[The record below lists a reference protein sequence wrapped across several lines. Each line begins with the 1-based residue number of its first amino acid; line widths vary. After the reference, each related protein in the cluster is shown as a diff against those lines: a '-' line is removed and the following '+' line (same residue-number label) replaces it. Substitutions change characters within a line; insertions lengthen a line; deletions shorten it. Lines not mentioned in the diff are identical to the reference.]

1 MLFVDLR
8 FVQFQGQVSF
18 SNLLELLPSITCISP
33 IQVLDHMKD
42 HGNQKPDDQILM
54 DETLLMNEIYQRPF
68 QYLLRYKQELDLD
81 RFSYK
86 TPTPDALLCLQTLL
100 QYCSIENP
108 SWSELSH
115 FSKFLNTQLHDC
127 ERSYYLNIEDLG
139 LRQKDINEYKI
150 FGFKLFAVKFMIRM
164 SQDFATPSL
173 KTNEEEQEKENR
185 ENVLFELHQLRRR
198 WEKVFHPYLFFNADR
213 MTFSFVHFNISD
225 NGHLCNPKT
234 NEVDEQNIMKP
245 QLVKDL
251 KVKYKVKIQQ
261 DFDRLS
267 REEKLETL
275 CNVFGVNR
283 LFDPD
288 PSYELTTDNVLKM
301 LAIHMRFRCGIPV
314 VIMGETGCGKT
325 RMVDFMSKLKC
336 GGDENVENM
345 VVVKVHGGITVA
357 VIQKL
362 VKEAVA
368 LARTNQ
374 KNNLETILFLDEA
387 NTTEAI
393 YAIKEI
399 VCDETVHGEPFTETG
414 LKIVAACNPYK
425 KHEDYMI
432 ERMEQSGLGFHVK
445 TEDVTEN
452 FAGIPMRHLVYRVIP
467 LPPSMQPLVWDF
479 GQLNNDTEE
488 IYIKQMVLKMQ
499 NDINDD
505 GKLDQLGPET
515 VNVVTKCLSTSQK
528 YMRDER
534 DVCSF
539 VSLRDVERT
548 IVTFK
553 WFYKQLGMLNPQI
566 LKQKNKNKVER
577 KNFPK
582 AVQALIHALGV
593 CYHVTLDDRRK
604 YRKVI
609 AKLLQVDQEEILDEI
624 IACQNVFI
632 NDIELEKDIGRNEAL
647 TENVFMMVV
656 CAELRIPLFL
666 VGKPGSSKSLAKT
679 IVTDAMQGRNSK
691 GEIFKKLKQIHVSSF
706 QCSAVSDAVGIEVVF
721 TQCARLQKNQSMD
734 EFVAV
739 VVLDEIGLA
748 EDSPKMPLKVLHP
761 LLENAST
768 NTQLAVEP
776 HSKVGFVGISNWALD
791 PAKMNRGIFVT
802 RGKPSHGDLQKTAEA
817 IFESDKE
824 KIKQVSNGV
833 IRAVTSAYLQ
843 IYETQDKEF
852 FGLRDYYGLL
862 KMLCS
867 LITANKEVFFGDIAE
882 LVLRNFSGRG
892 DDAFQV
898 FRRNLENCFDHVY
911 DVKIPVMDLIQKNL
925 ISDFESRFLLL
936 LTNQYAAVSLLPKV
950 MDFSNIDV
958 SKDKQKIK
966 GLIQDYQVIF
976 GSSFRRD
983 NDYTEVCRNINRI
996 KVCMETGRTVVL
1008 LNLRDLY
1015 ESLYDALNQ
1024 HYVTFAGQRYVDLGL
1039 GGHRVKCRIATNF
1052 RLIVIEEKEVVYNN
1066 FPIPLINRLEKHVFE
1081 MNSVLTHQQANLVE
1095 RLKEWIARF
1104 ATFKRKFNLPRFAT
1118 EDTFPGYTVDTPA
1131 SALVSSEGS
1140 DFDLTKK
1147 ILLQTA
1153 SLDGVCRLPKTSL
1166 TESEANKHMKVY
1178 MEEQNHDSLLDL
1190 LQEELKASEKLKVLE
1205 VTSFS
1210 QILHKRD
1217 RLAVENELHLNQN
1230 SVMLL
1235 TLQQFQTERSFSE
1248 RLDKFFET
1256 VLLSPRSRF
1265 ILLIQCP
1272 QAQLHGNLIACAKYA
1287 TMNKVKEFQ
1296 PKADVY
1302 SKVLVLFLFTMERNI
1317 NAQNDKASF
1326 TSFHSQNCHSLYVD
1340 ELKSSRKYIASISYL
1355 WNLTIPAMIQHALE
1369 IIGPRNTVLDFHRLV
1384 NDCIPEAI
1392 AKIKVDGHFP
1402 RLNAVKKHD
1411 FGGSGD
1417 NDDDEGSSRN
1427 RIRILNGLCF
1437 QTKFC
1442 DAFLKILGRHIWH
1455 LLRDRE
1461 KQNEESDHWIVE
1473 VACSPQALQEAGS
1486 FKNAVW
1492 LHLRKLVA
1500 VAVAKIVSV
1509 LDSDNNLNLVED
1521 PSLNELWLQIF
1532 DRPPFF
1538 GLHWPDPR
1546 LVNAFYVKTLFSCSF
1561 PFFRLFVEHL
1571 NKQWVIVQDRNVEDK
1586 RDGFLKGL
1594 KESSTMLLLDQIPNK
1609 SAVLLTKRF
1618 VHDLVCF
1625 LYKSRSN
1632 RKAQELK
1639 TVESCVFNL
1648 FHVRREKDLVDN
1660 NAIVEVFFLYK
1671 EIQSNLQHFSTII
1684 AVRTDIL
1691 NDQQAWIE
1699 EQLKH
1704 SDFVAH
1710 KLALQSLVKLLHD
1723 EAPTSINAVGTCEQ
1737 WKSVV
1742 NKVKPVSH
1750 GLILKCSDEIQQM
1763 WTRVVFVEIFLDQL
1777 VPTSASDEAVKNYLA
1792 TIAPFARRLSVGAK
1806 KIDQLSKI
1814 QFLNIVTKALEGC
1827 IKEIKTKLQCKWED
1841 TKCKSCRDKMTD
1853 PVFLPCKHY
1862 VCLKCIPAQHAAE
1875 RSCAQCRTKIPEDFE
1890 LSPVNLTPDQCEE
1903 LKRFQSACTS
1913 FFLEYLSTFC
1923 FPATTP
1929 SLAIEE
1935 KTLDLLLEKLVICDK
1950 SVSKAPGVLS
1960 DFGVDFVGRS
1970 YILQLLLG
1978 SSPNHVEMRL
1988 NNHLQ
1993 ALRNELQNK
2002 ADLFD
2007 IYIHCDRNILVS
2019 NIQSID
2025 EDDDCNTEIQSAI
2038 TLFNDCVDAHT
2049 NPFNQLQHLDFSVK
2063 MQYIVQ
2069 ATVSSVYALHHKK
2082 AESLHEKQIMTQ
2094 LVQNVCQLCLDERFE
2109 MVQRAI
2115 VKELCLKHGMEAFK
2129 VLAEDN
2135 EFRHLIPLYLQPDEE
2150 EDEETNLY
2158 LEADNLVLCGDSYQR
2173 TKDNLQ
2179 GLTKPGD
2186 FPKVFQGMVHEIQQ
2200 SQDSIFQALL
2210 ALSTWT
2216 GKGAVSKALRR
2227 ETFKHMTDRLH
2238 THFAGKSYQQAFSDI
2253 ADNKLTCKK
2262 CEGMSD
2268 QLHHKLTELIIVF
2281 CLTSLWRAD
2290 GLLADLHGLIS
2301 DPKQYQKAFL
2311 PTMPASG
2318 YFQVKDLLAKDIG
2331 AYGLAPKAFV
2341 CPNGHLYFIGDCT
2354 KPNQSGICPDC
2365 QQPIGGQSYD
2375 KLHAGSKEGD
2385 ITEESQAGYKL
2396 KSARDQ
2402 PPVTPERELSKLSV
2416 CALRFCLH
2424 AAMLLGS
2431 RNGNI
2436 VQQ

>member
-1 MLFVDLR
+1 
-8 FVQFQGQVSF
+8 
-18 SNLLELLPSITCISP
+18 
-33 IQVLDHMKD
+33 MKD

-54 DETLLMNEIYQRPF
+54 DEILLMSDTYQRPF

-86 TPTPDALLCLQTLL
+86 TPTADGLLCLQTLL

-139 LRQKDINEYKI
+139 LKQKDINEFKI
-150 FGFKLFAVKFMIRM
+150 FGFKQFVVKFMIRM

-173 KTNEEEQEKENR
+173 KTNEEGQEKEDQN
-185 ENVLFELHQLRRR
+185 NVVFELHQLRRR

-234 NEVDEQNIMKP
+234 NEVDERNIMKP
-245 QLVKDL
+245 QLVKEL
-251 KVKYKVKIQQ
+251 KVDYQVKIQQ
-261 DFDRLS
+261 DFDKLS
-267 REEKLETL
+267 RLEKLRTL

-283 LFDPD
+283 VFDPD
-288 PSYELTTDNVLKM
+288 PTYELTTDNVLKM

-325 RMVDFMSKLKC
+325 RMVDFMSKLKR
-336 GGDENVENM
+336 GGDKNVQNM

-357 VIQKL
+357 IIQKL
-362 VKEAVA
+362 VKEAVE
-368 LARTNQ
+368 LARTNL

-393 YAIKEI
+393 FAIKEI
-399 VCDETVHGEPFTETG
+399 VCDETVHGEPFAETG

-445 TEDVTEN
+445 TEDVSET

-479 GQLNNDTEE
+479 GQLNNNTEE

-499 NDINDD
+499 NDINND
-505 GKLDQLGPET
+505 GNLHQLCPET
-515 VNVVTKCLSTSQK
+515 MNIITKCLSTSQK
-528 YMRDER
+528 YMREER

-553 WFYKQLGMLNPQI
+553 WFYKQLEMLNPQI
-566 LKQKNKNKVER
+566 VKQKNKRVR

-582 AVQALIHALGV
+582 AIQALMHALGV
-593 CYHVTLDDRRK
+593 CYHVTLDDRKK
-604 YRKVI
+604 YRKAI
-609 AKLLQVDQEEILDEI
+609 AGLLQVEQEDILDEI
-624 IACQNVFI
+624 VACQNVFI

-691 GEIFKKLKQIHVSSF
+691 GEIFKRLKQIHVSSF

-721 TQCARLQKNQSMD
+721 TQCALLQKNQSMD

-817 IFESDKE
+817 IFESDRE

-843 IYETQDKEF
+843 IYETQEKEF

-862 KMLCS
+862 KMLCAV
-867 LITANKEVFFGDIAE
+867 ITAKKEVFSGDVAE

-892 DDAFQV
+892 DKAFQV
-898 FRRNLENCFDHVY
+898 FRQNLENCFDHVY
-911 DVKIPVMDLIQKNL
+911 ELKIPVMDLIQENL

-950 MDFSNIDV
+950 MDFS
-958 SKDKQKIK
+958 SKVISKEKQKVI
-966 GLIQDYQVIF
+966 GLIQDYQVVF
-976 GSSFRRD
+976 GSSFPRD

-1039 GGHRVKCRIATNF
+1039 GGHRVKCRIALNF
-1052 RLIVIEEKEVVYNN
+1052 RLIVIEEKDVVYKS

-1081 MNSVLTHQQANLVE
+1081 MNSVLTDQQANLVE
-1095 RLKEWIARF
+1095 RLREWIARF
-1104 ATFKRKFNLPRFAT
+1104 TTFKRKFNLHRFAT

-1140 DFDLTKK
+1140 DFDSTKK
-1147 ILLQTA
+1147 MLLQTA

-1166 TESEANKHMKVY
+1166 TENEANKHMKVY
-1178 MEEQNHDSLLDL
+1178 MEEQNHDSLIDL
-1190 LQEELKASEKLKVLE
+1190 LQKELKAPEKLKVLE

-1210 QILHKRD
+1210 QILHERD
-1217 RLAVENELHLNQN
+1217 RLALENELHLNQS

-1256 VLLSPRSRF
+1256 VSLSPRSRF
-1265 ILLIQCP
+1265 VLLIQCP

-1296 PKADVY
+1296 PKAVTCT
-1302 SKVLVLFLFTMERNI
+1302 KVVVLFLFTMERNI
-1317 NAQNDKASF
+1317 NAQNEKASF

-1340 ELKSSRKYIASISYL
+1340 ELKPSRKYIASISYL
-1355 WNLTIPAMIQHALE
+1355 WSLTIPAMIQHALE
-1369 IIGPRNTVLDFHRLV
+1369 IIGPRNTVLDFERLV
-1384 NDCIPEAI
+1384 TDCIPEAI
-1392 AKIKVDGHFP
+1392 AKLKVDGHLP
-1402 RLNAVKKHD
+1402 WLSAAKTCVAA
-1411 FGGSGD
+1411 GS
-1417 NDDDEGSSRN
+1417 DDDEVSSRN
-1427 RIRILNGLCF
+1427 RIKILNDLCF
-1437 QTKFC
+1437 QSQFSE
-1442 DAFLKILGRHIWH
+1442 AFLKIMGKHIWY

-1461 KQNEESDHWIVE
+1461 KQNEEDDHWIVE

-1500 VAVAKIVSV
+1500 VAVAKAVSV
-1509 LDSDNNLNLVED
+1509 LDSDNNLNLAEE

-1532 DRPPFF
+1532 DHSAFLN
-1538 GLHWPDPR
+1538 LHWPDPR
-1546 LVNAFYVKTLFSCSF
+1546 LVNTFYVKTQFSCSF

-1571 NKQWVIVQDRNVEDK
+1571 NKQWVIVDDRNVENK

-1594 KESSTMLLLDQIPNK
+1594 KDCSAMLLLDQIPSK
-1609 SAVLLTKRF
+1609 SAVSLTKKF
-1618 VHDLVCF
+1618 IHDLVCF
-1625 LYKSRSN
+1625 LYKSHSN
-1632 RKAQELK
+1632 PIAEELK
-1639 TVESCVFNL
+1639 TVENCVFSL
-1648 FHVRREKDLVDN
+1648 FQLRREKGLVDH
-1660 NAIVEVFFLYK
+1660 NAVVEVFFLYK
-1671 EIQSNLQHFSTII
+1671 EIQSMLQHFSTII

-1691 NDQQAWIE
+1691 KDRQVWIE

-1710 KLALQSLVKLLHD
+1710 KLALQSLVNLLHD
-1723 EAPTSINAVGTCEQ
+1723 EAPKTINDVGTCKQ
-1737 WKSVV
+1737 WKDVV
-1742 NKVKPVSH
+1742 NEVKPVAH
-1750 GLILKCSDEIQQM
+1750 GLIVECSDEIQQM

-1777 VPTSASDEAVKNYLA
+1777 VPTSASDEAVKNYVA
-1792 TIAPFARRLSVGAK
+1792 TIAPFAKRLFVGAK
-1806 KIDQLSKI
+1806 TLDQLSKI
-1814 QFLNIVTKALEGC
+1814 KFLKIVTKVLEGC

-1853 PVFLPCKHY
+1853 PVLLPCKHC

-1890 LSPVNLTPDQCEE
+1890 LSPVALTPDQFEE

-1929 SLAIEE
+1929 PLAIEE

-1950 SVSKAPGVLS
+1950 SVSRASAVLS

-1988 NNHLQ
+1988 NTHLL

-2007 IYIHCDRNILVS
+2007 IYIHCDGNILQS
-2019 NIQSID
+2019 KIESID
-2025 EDDDCNTEIQSAI
+2025 EDDNDSNTEILSAI
-2038 TLFNDCVDAHT
+2038 TLFSDCAGAGT
-2049 NPFNQLQHLDFSVK
+2049 GSFSQLQHLDFSVK

-2082 AESLHEKQIMTQ
+2082 TESLHGKQTMTQ
-2094 LVQNVCQLCLDERFE
+2094 LVQNVCRLCQDERFE

-2115 VKELCLKHGMEAFK
+2115 VKELCLKHGIEAFNI
-2129 VLAEDN
+2129 LTEDN
-2135 EFRHLIPLYLQPDEE
+2135 ELKHLIPLYLQPDEE

-2158 LEADNLVLCGDSYQR
+2158 LEADMFVLCGDSYQR

-2186 FPKVFQGMVHEIQQ
+2186 FPGVFNGMVHEIQQ
-2200 SQDSIFQALL
+2200 SHDSIFQTLL

-2216 GKGAVSKALRR
+2216 AKGAVSKALRR
-2227 ETFKHMTDRLH
+2227 ETFKHMTDRLY
-2238 THFAGKSYQQAFSDI
+2238 THFAGKSYQQTFSNI
-2253 ADNKLTCKK
+2253 AENKLTCKK

-2268 QLHHKLTELIIVF
+2268 QMHHKLTELLIVF
-2281 CLTSLWRAD
+2281 CLTTLWRAD
-2290 GLLADLHGLIS
+2290 GLLADLYGLIS
-2301 DPKQYQKAFL
+2301 DPKQYEKAFL
-2311 PTMPASG
+2311 PTMPVSG
-2318 YFQVKDLLAKDIG
+2318 YFQIKDI
-2331 AYGLAPKAFV
+2331 LAQDIDKDFHVPPKTFF
-2341 CPNGHLYFIGDCT
+2341 CPNGHPYVVDRCNR
-2354 KPNQSGICPDC
+2354 PNDSGICPDC
-2365 QQPIGGQSYD
+2365 RQPIGGKAYNV
-2375 KLHAGSKEGD
+2375 LHDDNVAGE

-2396 KSARDQ
+2396 KPAKDQ
-2402 PPVTPERELSKLSV
+2402 PPVTPERELSKVSV
-2416 CALRFCLH
+2416 CVLRFCLH

-2436 VQQ
+2436 IQQ